1 MTTTEK
7 LREALQAVEPG
18 WVVPNADMLRKR
30 ARLLRLRRRI
40 ASVVALALGV
50 TTGVAAGPHLLPKA
64 GDGPTTAALGRGTT
78 VPTTVSEASAITD
91 LEIREGGLPYV
102 RRSGRIVT
110 VTMTQVQYQLRSP
123 VSAWYAVGD
132 LCEMTGSCVHL
143 ETRDPGGWVAVTETS
158 MSTASDDPLIGPS
171 QLVVETPV
179 AGVVAAVDGARIP
192 AELTNLGQGYTLVS
206 LSTAAMTSGA
216 GDLATRPVK
225 VWAFSPRGELVARY
239 PG

>member
-18 WVVPNADMLRKR
+18 WAVPNADTLRKR

-40 ASVVALALGV
+40 AGVVALAMGV
-50 TTGVAAGPHLLPKA
+50 TAGAAAGPHLLPNA
-64 GDGPTTAALGRGTT
+64 GDGPTTAALGRDKTL
-78 VPTTVSEASAITD
+78 PTTVREASAITQ
-91 LEIREGGLPYV
+91 LEIREGALPYV

-110 VTMTQVQYQLRSP
+110 VRMTQEQYQLRSP

-132 LCEMTGSCVHL
+132 LCAMRGSCVHL
-143 ETRDPGGWVAVTETS
+143 ETRDLNGWVSVTETRL
-158 MSTASDDPLIGPS
+158 STATDDQLIGPS

-179 AGVVAAVDGARIP
+179 AGVVAAVDGTRIP

-216 GDLATRPVK
+216 GDLAMRPVK